1 MEVIDKE
8 ELKKYKEI
16 IDKDFKRLIQLEKSW
31 IKNLSH
37 KIMGTCGHFTHEDRK
52 KLRDELIRYLNTKT
66 KSKTKNN
73 LKWQKK
79 K

>member
-1 MEVIDKE
+1 MEVINKE

-16 IDKDFKRLIQLEKSW
+16 IDNDFKRLIQLEKSW

-37 KIMGTCGHFTHEDRK
+37 KIMETCGHFTHKDRK

-73 LKWQKK
+73 LKWQG
-79 K
+79 